1 VETLVPV
8 PDTAPVPPPTAQDV
22 ITPPAAPAAAPAAPA
37 AAPAAPAQ
45 QPTAAAPAPAR
56 APAAATAAPAT
67 QPSAA
72 QPAATPAPTLAAIDQ
87 QVADKLHE
95 ILPNK
100 ADRIIEHKSKAAI
113 EAFYAARNYA
123 PLWID
128 HGQVDDRAK
137 AVAAFLAHVDADGL
151 DPADYPLPEIKAD
164 ADAAALADAELKYT
178 QTVLTY
184 ARHAQIG
191 RVHFSRISPDISYN
205 LVPPEAADVLGGL
218 VDTKDVASALER
230 FEPPHE
236 GFKALKA
243 KLAEIR
249 AAKNAPTGP
258 RVGLGPVLKLTKAG
272 MKDPRVPLLRE
283 RLGVE
288 GDSADTTY
296 DKALAEAVKKFQEN
310 HHLAASGQ
318 LTTTTIEAI
327 NGPKHDRD
335 ADIIMANMERWRW
348 LPRDLGQAYVMV
360 NIPNYTLKVVKDG
373 QLAWQTRIVSGAPG
387 NKATPLLTETMKFI
401 TVNPTWNVPPSIINN
416 EYLPA
421 LQQDPTV
428 LERMGLKMEHNRDG
442 TVRIYQPPGAA
453 NALGRI
459 RFNFPNKF
467 LVYQH
472 DTPDKYLFSRAVR
485 DYSHGCMRVQ
495 NPDKYAEVLLG
506 ISNPGEGYTA
516 ERINHMYGSGEIDIH
531 MKTPIPV
538 HVTYQT
544 AFVDDEGKL
553 QLRDDIYGRDAKY
566 FAVMKGEEHK
576 VADIAIETHNPTVS
590 RPARMPAN
598 MASANNN
605 GGSLFGW
612 LFGGNQ
618 PDRQSTRRQ
627 TTYR

>member
-1 VETLVPV
+1 M
-8 PDTAPVPPPTAQDV
+8 A
-22 ITPPAAPAAAPAAPA
+22 
-37 AAPAAPAQ
+37 
-45 QPTAAAPAPAR
+45 
-56 APAAATAAPAT
+56 
-67 QPSAA
+67 S
-72 QPAATPAPTLAAIDQ
+72 IDQ
-87 QVADKLHE
+87 QIADKLRE
-95 ILPNK
+95 ILPSK
-100 ADRIIEHKSKAAI
+100 ADRLIEHRNKAAV
-113 EAFYAARNYA
+113 EAFYAARNFA

-128 HGQVDDRAK
+128 QGKADERAK
-137 AVAAFLAHVDADGL
+137 AVATFLAHVDADGL

-164 ADAAALADAELKYT
+164 ADAAALAEAELKYT

-205 LVPPEAADVLGGL
+205 LVPPEPADVLGGL

-249 AAKNAPTGP
+249 AAKNAPAGP
-258 RVGLGPVLKLTKAG
+258 RIGLGPVLKLNKVA

-283 RLGVE
+283 KLGVD
-288 GDSADTTY
+288 GDNADTTY
-296 DKALAEAVKKFQEN
+296 DKAVAEAVKKFQEN
-310 HHLAASGQ
+310 HHLAPSGQ
-318 LTTTTIEAI
+318 LTTATIEAI

-348 LPRDLGQAYVMV
+348 LPRDLGRAYVMV

-373 QLAWQTRIVSGAPG
+373 QVAWQTRIVSGAPG
-387 NKATPLLTETMKFI
+387 NKATPLLTETMKYI

-506 ISNPGEGYTA
+506 ISNPGEGYTT
-516 ERINHMYGSGEIDIH
+516 ERINHMYGTGEIDIH

-538 HVTYQT
+538 HITYQT

-566 FAVMKGEEHK
+566 FAIMKGEEHK
-576 VADIAIETHNPTVS
+576 VADIAIETHNPTVV

-598 MASANNN
+598 MASANGN
-605 GGSLFGW
+605 GGGLFGW
-612 LFGGNQ
+612 LFGGNE
-618 PDRQSTRRQ
+618 PDRQSPRRQ